1 MPAVLLNSKKDR
13 AAGRADLPNQP
24 YHLWL
29 GWIGQG
35 ISALMPRAYLST
47 SVVVMQVWLD
57 ASRLPVQSGFHD
69 FKQSRC
75 GRGSAPLAVVGRA
88 PNRPAPHIKAAP
100 LTRRRAACLPRKM
113 FCISST
119 FVGFLVMLT
128 VHVVPITRRAL
139 RNRDPERVAT
149 LFALANFLYGG
160 ASNMYFHVLTAFR
173 RCL

>member
-1 MPAVLLNSKKDR
+1 
-13 AAGRADLPNQP
+13 
-24 YHLWL
+24 
-29 GWIGQG
+29 
-35 ISALMPRAYLST
+35 MPRAYLST

-75 GRGSAPLAVVGRA
+75 GRGSTPLSVAGRA
-88 PNRPAPHIKAAP
+88 SSHPAPHIKAAP

-119 FVGFLVMLT
+119 LVGFLVMLT
-128 VHVVPITRRAL
+128 VQVVPITRRTL
-139 RNRDPERVAT
+139 RDRDSERVSA

-160 ASNMYFHVLTAFR
+160 ASVMYLHVLYCFPKIDLRISFSAPSSRTALKPPLILNASVPFLNSAL
-173 RCL
+173 RCIAIT

>member
-1 MPAVLLNSKKDR
+1 M
-13 AAGRADLPNQP
+13 Q
-24 YHLWL
+24 
-29 GWIGQG
+29 
-35 ISALMPRAYLST
+35 RAYLST

-57 ASRLPVQSGFHD
+57 ASRLPVQTGFHD
-69 FKQSRC
+69 FEQIRC

-88 PNRPAPHIKAAP
+88 SNRPAPHIKAAP

-113 FCISST
+113 FCISGT
-119 FVGFLVMLT
+119 LVGFLVMLT
-128 VHVVPITRRAL
+128 VHVVPITRRTL
-139 RNRDPERVAT
+139 RIRDPERVAT